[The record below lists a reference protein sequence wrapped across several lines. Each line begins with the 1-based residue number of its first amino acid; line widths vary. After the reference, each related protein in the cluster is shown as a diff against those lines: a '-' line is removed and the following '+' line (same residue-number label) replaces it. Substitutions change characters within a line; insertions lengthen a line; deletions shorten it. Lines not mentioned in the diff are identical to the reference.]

1 MTNRLS
7 ANARRRKSPALTK
20 RTWWIAGI
28 ALALAVSLCALLLV
42 HPWTEA
48 DVASPTASPSPT
60 LEGVLPVDYATPA
73 SDAFEWWTAELVSE
87 HVSFLG
93 SDDLHD
99 GTSALSI
106 TSDAVS
112 GSGESARL
120 EQGIE
125 AAAGAK
131 YAIGFWVKSTDAA
144 EGAVRLTLNTAAD
157 AFVQV
162 PAGTYDWTYVE
173 TSYVPDAGKLHFRI
187 SVEGPTGG
195 TLIDS
200 LSVTG
205 PDGTAMPVMNGG
217 FESSSYDLTVI
228 NPTLLFAEGTTNLQL
243 ATRRSTTGTLNW
255 SVADLAGEVVESGD
269 AVFEDSRAIA
279 DLREL
284 SPGLYTATINAAVGG
299 RSVDRSTT
307 IAVLDE
313 DSINATSSTSPFGV
327 FLHYAGGTER
337 LNNLIETLGTAG
349 IKHARIEMNWDWIE
363 LSPGSYTYPMQILDA
378 TETLAEEGIS
388 PLLVPAYSNP
398 LYDNYRTPS
407 SPEGLAAYTRFAQEL
422 VTGLEQH
429 GAELEVYNEFD
440 HTFNTGECGHTPE
453 CYMEMLTGT
462 ATGVKA
468 ANPDA
473 TIVAPGNAGMGFQW
487 DWLSEFFELGGLDYT
502 DVVSAHPYVQPE
514 APEKLIPELE
524 RLGQMIR
531 ESNGGEPKPIWLT
544 EMGWASVPNW
554 VTEESQAQY
563 LVRTMA
569 VALGHGVSR
578 VYWFEAAN
586 GNAIESS
593 IEGNFGLFEAP
604 STFLP
609 VANEPKAAAIAQAVM
624 AKQIDGLAFSSIDET
639 AEGVYSY
646 VFSGEGSDTRVMWTT
661 DPSRTVTL
669 SSSGELVATDMYGAS
684 VSTGDDSK
692 STSIELT
699 GSPVYVSGAVSGIV
713 SE

>member
-1 MTNRLS
+1 M
-7 ANARRRKSPALTK
+7 
-20 RTWWIAGI
+20 
-28 ALALAVSLCALLLV
+28 
-42 HPWTEA
+42 
-48 DVASPTASPSPT
+48 
-60 LEGVLPVDYATPA
+60 LPIGYDTPA
-73 SDAFEWWTAELVSE
+73 SDSFEWWTPELTSE

-99 GTSALSI
+99 GTSAVSI
-106 TSDAVS
+106 TSDLAP

-120 EQGIE
+120 EQSFW
-125 AAAGAK
+125 AATGAT

-144 EGAVRLTLNTAAD
+144 EAAVRLTLNAAAD
-157 AFVQV
+157 AYVQV

-173 TSYVPDAGKLHFRI
+173 TNYVPDAEMLHFRI

-195 TLIDS
+195 TTIDS

-205 PDGTAMPVMNGG
+205 LSGGALPLMNGG

-228 NPTLLFAEGTTNLQL
+228 NPTLLFPQGSTNLQL

-255 SVADLAGEVVESGD
+255 SVTDRAGAVVDSGD
-269 AVFEDSRAIA
+269 SVFEDSRAIA

-284 SPGLYTATINAAVGG
+284 SPGLYTATINAVVGD

-313 DSINATSSTSPFGV
+313 DSAKATSSTSPFGV

-337 LNNLIETLGTAG
+337 LNNLIATLGTAG

-363 LSPGSYTYPMQILDA
+363 LTPGTYAYPKQILDA
-378 TETLAEEGIS
+378 TETLSEEGIS
-388 PLLVPAYSNP
+388 PLLVPAYANP
-398 LYDNYRTPS
+398 LYDDYRTPS

-422 VTGLEQH
+422 VTGVEHH
-429 GAELEVYNEFD
+429 GAEVEVYNEFD
-440 HTFNTGECGHTPE
+440 HTFNTGACGHTPE

-473 TIVAPGNAGMGFQW
+473 TIVAPGNAGMGIQW

-514 APEKLIPELE
+514 APEMLIPELE

-531 ESNGGEPKPIWLT
+531 DSNGGESKPIWLS

-569 VALGHGVSR
+569 IALGHGVSR

-586 GNAIESS
+586 GNAVEGS

-609 VANEPKAAAIAQAVM
+609 VANEPKEAAVAQAVM
-624 AKQIDGLAFSSIDET
+624 AKQIDGLTFSSIDET

-646 VFSGEGSDTRVMWTT
+646 VFSGAGTETRVMWTT
-661 DPSRTVTL
+661 EPSKTVTV
-669 SSSGELVATDMYGAS
+669 SSSGKLSTSDMYGAS
-684 VSTGDDSK
+684 VATGDDPK
-692 STSIELT
+692 ASIVELT
-699 GSPVYVSGAVSGIV
+699 GSPVYVSGAVTGIV